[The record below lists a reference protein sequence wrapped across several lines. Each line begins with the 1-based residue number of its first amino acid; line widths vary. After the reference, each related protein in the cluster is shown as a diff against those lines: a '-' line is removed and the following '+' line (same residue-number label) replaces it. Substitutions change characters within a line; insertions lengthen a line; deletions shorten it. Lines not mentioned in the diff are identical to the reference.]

1 MAAKLLKSK
10 GTSCGVHW
18 INQRWSK
25 RVGQNLGAGEVTL
38 PAVWFAEFSFAL
50 VVEFVLIKSKYV
62 IRHIGTS
69 LKVKIN

>member
-1 MAAKLLKSK
+1 M
-10 GTSCGVHW
+10 V
-18 INQRWSK
+18 QE
-25 RVGQNLGAGEVTL
+25 EVTL